1 MAILLKAADME
12 AAAGLE
18 IETQE
23 ISDKTGKVAGRLPDV
38 GRLAFLDA
46 QSGMTAIRSIA
57 LRMIEPEGS
66 IAYILE
72 LLNDPEDAQYNLKPE
87 IAAIKKTAQ
96 KCLENSQQINQKF
109 RYWYLVIMH
118 LKETSLSKKGDI
130 VKEKETTNLKQKEEE
145 SKEQRFD
152 KKKQALKERISLL
165 KTTLDE
171 IQRRVDKKEDEV
183 QWLRHA
189 PVQPEPS
196 ILEDIEL
203 VRRMIPQ
210 VEAPTINRGRVV
222 GVKDFFF
229 GQSNAHREEDE
240 AILRKHEAKIERMRQ
255 EAMDMARA
263 QRREKLEKAASE
275 LKQAKEE
282 EAELVEELKTARKEL
297 SNSTDQLAEVSA
309 NLERAKSEFQRLKK
323 KDLELEGILAI
334 LENSSRELGHLKEKI
349 EKLVEFFQQ
358 MLVEIQDNVEI
369 GLQDFLR
376 PIENGIKEGKT
387 PEQVEAIKVSDKSKR
402 KIMSSALLM
411 QGRFSAIM
419 DISTA
424 YIAVSRDYIRPA
436 ITEMEDLSAMS
447 ESEWAVQSKHFLT
460 KCKTW
465 TEDIETVT
473 KKASDR
479 VEVNA
484 KMHMNALQA
493 RAIEAAEEV

>member
-1 MAILLKAADME
+1 
-12 AAAGLE
+12 
-18 IETQE
+18 
-23 ISDKTGKVAGRLPDV
+23 
-38 GRLAFLDA
+38 
-46 QSGMTAIRSIA
+46 MTAIRSIA

-210 VEAPTINRGRVV
+210 VEAPTISKIQTPRRAPLGLPLTLTTHRSRPRCRG
-222 GVKDFFF
+222 
-229 GQSNAHREEDE
+229 Q
-240 AILRKHEAKIERMRQ
+240 
-255 EAMDMARA
+255 
-263 QRREKLEKAASE
+263 
-275 LKQAKEE
+275 
-282 EAELVEELKTARKEL
+282 
-297 SNSTDQLAEVSA
+297 
-309 NLERAKSEFQRLKK
+309 
-323 KDLELEGILAI
+323 
-334 LENSSRELGHLKEKI
+334 
-349 EKLVEFFQQ
+349 
-358 MLVEIQDNVEI
+358 
-369 GLQDFLR
+369 GL
-376 PIENGIKEGKT
+376 
-387 PEQVEAIKVSDKSKR
+387 
-402 KIMSSALLM
+402 LLW
-411 QGRFSAIM
+411 
-419 DISTA
+419 
-424 YIAVSRDYIRPA
+424 P
-436 ITEMEDLSAMS
+436 
-447 ESEWAVQSKHFLT
+447 VQCSP
-460 KCKTW
+460 
-465 TEDIETVT
+465 
-473 KKASDR
+473 
-479 VEVNA
+479 
-484 KMHMNALQA
+484 
-493 RAIEAAEEV
+493 